1 LRLLVRGK
9 EYLRRK
15 TSEVKRTRT
24 VLRRQNGRNLQRIE
38 KTEKRQSELAG
49 RKLVTDFPL
58 VSKEK

>member
-1 LRLLVRGK
+1 MRLLVRGK